1 MTKEIIL
8 GSVKFIGNLG
18 LPVNKAWARVVRRA
32 VLAGLIAFA
41 AESVVGI
48 EPLINPLYVPL
59 LVAFGMAIDKTL
71 REILNSI
78 K

>member
-18 LPVNKAWARVVRRA
+18 LPVDKAWARVVRRA
-32 VLAGLIAFA
+32 VLAGLITFI
-41 AESVVGI
+41 AELTVGI
-48 EPLINPLYVPL
+48 EPLVNPLYLPV
-59 LVAFGMAIDKTL
+59 LVALGMAIDKAL